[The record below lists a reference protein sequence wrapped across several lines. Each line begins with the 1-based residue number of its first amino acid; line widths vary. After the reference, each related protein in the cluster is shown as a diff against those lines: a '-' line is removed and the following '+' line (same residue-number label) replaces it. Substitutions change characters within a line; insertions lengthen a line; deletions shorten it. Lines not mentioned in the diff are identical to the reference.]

1 VESRGSTL
9 GGTPELALAG
19 RPHYVGARI
28 SRLEDDRPV
37 TGRASY
43 VADIALAGAAEMA
56 VVRSISAHAEIE
68 RVDVE
73 AARSAPGVVAVITAA
88 DLADVRPFPDFFPYA
103 KPVRHF
109 PLARDKVRYVGAPI
123 AAVVAENRYLAEDA
137 AELVQVEYGELPA
150 VGSIRAALAEGAPR
164 LFDDWPDNKMVD
176 LPEGPMASE
185 VDAIMSGFQ
194 VVRGEYTIHRH
205 TGVPME
211 TRGSLARF
219 EDGRLTLW
227 STAQLPH
234 VTRTSLS
241 YVLPLVERDIRVIA
255 PDVGG
260 GFGVKQHCYPEEV
273 LVSWLA
279 MRLGRPVRWI
289 EDRAE
294 HLVATVHARDEII
307 EIEGAVRDDGTI
319 AALRCRVYHDVGTG
333 EVFYGG
339 FAPGLTT
346 TGHMSGPYRI
356 DKLAV
361 SFAAVATNKTPAGSF
376 RGYGVPEAVFALE
389 RFIDRAAREVGAD
402 PLEARRRMLLSDDDL
417 PWKTPEGALLDS
429 GSFREAY
436 DRAIELGR
444 EAAAKA
450 RDRFAPDPDA
460 RVGLGIATY
469 REGTVPTHFG
479 ASGNW
484 TAQESAYVRVD
495 PDGSVTVSSG
505 GTSQGQGTVSL
516 LATVVADTLGVPI
529 ETIGVVLGDTDRC
542 PYGLGAWGSRL
553 AVCGGGAALKA
564 ATRVRQKAMRIA
576 AHLLEASSDDLEAL
590 DGQIRVRGT
599 DRAVTLA
606 EVSTVANIRTFQ
618 LPSDEEPGLESTAFY
633 EPPRLQHVPD
643 AAGKINACAAW
654 ANATHAAVVKVDVET
669 GRVDILDYVVAH
681 DCGPMINPVIVDGQI
696 VGGVIHGI
704 GGAMYEDLP
713 YSKEGQPLAVSFMDY
728 LLPTA
733 AESPAIALEHF
744 ESPSPALPLGAKGVG
759 EGGTCGPLGAIGNAI
774 ADALDE
780 LGVDVVSSPF
790 SPAAIRAL
798 VRSAGSPGL

>member
-1 VESRGSTL
+1 
-9 GGTPELALAG
+9 
-19 RPHYVGARI
+19 
-28 SRLEDDRPV
+28 V

-43 VADIALAGAAEMA
+43 VADISLAGTVEMA

-68 RVDVE
+68 RIDVE
-73 AARSAPGVVAVITAA
+73 AARSAPGVLAVVTAA
-88 DLADVRPFPDFFPYA
+88 DLTDVNPFPDFFPYA

-109 PLARDKVRYVGAPI
+109 PLARDRVRYVGTPV
-123 AAVVAENRYLAEDA
+123 AAVVADNRYLAEDA
-137 AELVQVEYGELPA
+137 AELIQVEYRDLPA
-150 VGSIRAALAEGAPR
+150 VSSIRAALAEGAPR

-176 LPEGPMASE
+176 APEGPMAAE
-185 VDAIMSGFQ
+185 VEAILGRSR

-205 TGVPME
+205 TGVPIE

-219 EDGRLTLW
+219 EEGRLTLW
-227 STAQLPH
+227 TTAQLPH

-241 YVLPLVERDIRVIA
+241 YVLPLAERDIRIIA
-255 PDVGG
+255 PEVGG

-289 EDRAE
+289 EDRSE
-294 HLVATVHARDEII
+294 HLIASVHARDEII

-319 AALRCRVYHDVGTG
+319 EALRCRVYHDVGSG

-356 DKLAV
+356 EKLVV

-389 RFIDRAAREVGAD
+389 RFIDRAAKEVGAD
-402 PLEARRRMLLSDDDL
+402 PIEARRRMLLTDEDL
-417 PWKTPEGALLDS
+417 PWTTPEGALLDS
-429 GSFREAY
+429 GSFRQAY
-436 DRAIELGR
+436 DKGVDLGR
-444 EAAAKA
+444 AAVARA
-450 RDRFAPDPDA
+450 RDRFAGDPA
-460 RVGLGIATY
+460 VRVGLGIATY

-484 TAQESAYVRVD
+484 TSQESAFVRVD

-516 LATVVADTLGVPI
+516 LATVVADALGVPI
-529 ETIGVVLGDTDRC
+529 ESIGVVLGDTDRC

-576 AHLLEASSDDLEAL
+576 AHLLEASTDDLEAVE
-590 DGQIRVRGT
+590 GQIRVRGT

-618 LPSDEEPGLESTAFY
+618 LPSGEEPGLEFTAFY
-633 EPPRLQHVPD
+633 EPPRLQHFPD
-643 AAGKINACAAW
+643 ETGRINACAAW
-654 ANATHAAVVKVDVET
+654 ANATHAAVVKVDLDT
-669 GRVDILDYVVAH
+669 GSLDILDYIVVH
-681 DCGPMINPVIVDGQI
+681 DCGPRINPVIVDGQI
-696 VGGVIHGI
+696 VGGVMHGI
-704 GGAMYEDLP
+704 GGAMYEDLR
-713 YSKEGQPLAVSFMDY
+713 YSDDGQPLAVSFMDY

-733 AESPAIALEHF
+733 AESPAISLEHF
-744 ESPSPALPLGAKGVG
+744 ETPSPALPLGVKGVG

-774 ADALDE
+774 ADALAE
-780 LGVDVVSSPF
+780 LDVDVVSSPF
-790 SPAAIRAL
+790 SPAAVRAM
-798 VRSAGSPGL
+798 VRSATSPGV

>member
-1 VESRGSTL
+1 MADLS
-9 GGTPELALAG
+9 LAG
-19 RPHYVGARI
+19 TVEI
-28 SRLEDDRPV
+28 
-37 TGRASY
+37 
-43 VADIALAGAAEMA
+43 A
-56 VVRSISAHAEIE
+56 VVRSISAHAEIAE
-68 RVDVE
+68 IDVE
-73 AARSAPGVVAVITAA
+73 AARSVPGVLAVVTAA
-88 DLADVRPFPDFFPYA
+88 DLTDVRPFPDFFPYA

-109 PLARDKVRYVGAPI
+109 PLARSKVRYVGTPV

-137 AELVQVEYGELPA
+137 AELVRVEYRELPA
-150 VGSIRAALAEGAPR
+150 VSSIRAALAEGAPR
-164 LFDDWPDNKMVD
+164 LFDDWSDNRMVD
-176 LPEGPMASE
+176 VPEGPTASE
-185 VDAIMSGFQ
+185 VEAILKRSR
-194 VVRGEYTIHRH
+194 VVRGTYRIHRH

-227 STAQLPH
+227 TTAQLPH

-241 YVLPLVERDIRVIA
+241 YVLPLPERDIRVVA
-255 PDVGG
+255 PEVGG

-289 EDRAE
+289 EDRGE

-307 EIEGAVRDDGTI
+307 EIEGAVEDDGTI
-319 AALRCRVYHDVGTG
+319 SALRCRVYHDVGSG

-356 DKLAV
+356 DKLVV

-402 PLEARRRMLLSDDDL
+402 PLEARRRMLLSDADL
-417 PWKTPEGALLDS
+417 PWTTPEGAFLDS
-429 GSFREAY
+429 GSFQVAY
-436 DRAIELGR
+436 EKAVDLGR
-444 EAAAKA
+444 QAAAGA
-450 RDRFAPDPDA
+450 RRRLAGDPVA

-484 TAQESAYVRVD
+484 TAQESAFVRVD

-529 ETIGVVLGDTDRC
+529 ESIAVVLGDTDRC

-553 AVCGGGAALKA
+553 AVCAGGAALRA
-564 ATRVRQKAMRIA
+564 AGRVREKATRIA
-576 AHLLEASSDDLEAL
+576 AHLLEASPDDLEAV

-599 DRAVTLA
+599 DRAVSLG

-618 LPSDEEPGLESTAFY
+618 LPSGEEPGLESTAFY
-633 EPPRLQHVPD
+633 EPPRIQHVPD
-643 AAGKINACAAW
+643 ATGRINACAAW

-713 YSKEGQPLAVSFMDY
+713 YSEGGQPLAVSFMDY

-744 ESPSPALPLGAKGVG
+744 ESPSPVLPLGVKGVG
-759 EGGTCGPLGAIGNAI
+759 EGGTCGPLAAIGNAI
-774 ADALDE
+774 ADALVE
-780 LGVDVVSSPF
+780 FGVDVVSSPF
-790 SPAAIRAL
+790 SPAAVRAL
-798 VRSAGSPGL
+798 VRGADSQGA